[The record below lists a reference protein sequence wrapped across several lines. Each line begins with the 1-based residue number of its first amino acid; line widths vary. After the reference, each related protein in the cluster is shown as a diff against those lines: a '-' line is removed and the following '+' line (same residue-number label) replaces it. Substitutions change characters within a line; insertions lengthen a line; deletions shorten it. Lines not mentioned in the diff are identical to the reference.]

1 MRGRVREFFFA
12 LFFNFFTLARV
23 CVPPTSQHLNMN
35 NAHRNKIFM
44 RFTTTRL
51 IDIDFTLKKYY
62 YISSSKKQTNDWYSH
77 RAHTR
82 FLLLL
87 LLTGSNAA
95 SFIFS
100 TPRVLQSRQLRVV
113 SRALSLSTRPSPSS
127 LPPRCTS
134 KRHRRRF
141 LSPRELLSLASR

>member
-12 LFFNFFTLARV
+12 LFNFFYESYS
-23 CVPPTSQHLNMN
+23 CVFPQHRNM
-35 NAHRNKIFM
+35 NAHRGTTQDIYEIYF
-44 RFTTTRL
+44 TTRL